1 MQYRTH
7 RVSLSQDNVPKAL
20 SRLPLISLRLIVRSP
35 SSSGTGVEAALDKP
49 TRMQTTYRRKEAISS
64 LPGKVFDAVPTLR
77 VLAIAE
83 EVDQIG
89 RRPMAAGGAS
99 ATPKARHLYME
110 GRSEDLPG
118 WERHLEWGTL
128 DRARFRLHWW
138 YRASPRD
145 EPMRVPEKE
154 GERVYA
160 AVLRACTTTT
170 GEPASTADIERK
182 FVLRSRVQYWA
193 DGCVVHRASCVHVSG
208 IGDCIGILWLSTG
221 ACYMVS
227 VLVHLASQTTPHI

>member
-1 MQYRTH
+1 
-7 RVSLSQDNVPKAL
+7 
-20 SRLPLISLRLIVRSP
+20 
-35 SSSGTGVEAALDKP
+35 
-49 TRMQTTYRRKEAISS
+49 MQTTYRRKEAISS

-89 RRPMAAGGAS
+89 RRPTAAGGAS

-110 GRSEDLPG
+110 DRTEDLPG
-118 WERHLEWGTL
+118 WARHLEWGTL

-138 YRASPRD
+138 YRASPKD

-154 GERVYA
+154 GERAYA
-160 AVLRACTTTT
+160 AILRACTTTT

-182 FVLRSRVQYWA
+182 YMLKSRARYCA
-193 DGCVVHRASCVHVSG
+193 DGCLVYRASCVHVFG
-208 IGDCIGILWLSTG
+208 INKGSHRQPSCFYRVECIIWSVRLLCVLMRCTFIHSLIQGPFMLATLQCGDL
-221 ACYMVS
+221 
-227 VLVHLASQTTPHI
+227 